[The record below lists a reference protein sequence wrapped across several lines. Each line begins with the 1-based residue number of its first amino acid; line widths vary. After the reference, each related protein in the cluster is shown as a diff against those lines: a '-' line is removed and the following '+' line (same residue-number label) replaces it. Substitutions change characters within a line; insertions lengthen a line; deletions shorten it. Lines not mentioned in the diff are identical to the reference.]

1 VKVLCVVRVL
11 FVLRSLK
18 PVPATM
24 LKPTMETDEIQ
35 GLERLLESD
44 STDLASWIRLLPLYT
59 QQKRREGV
67 ITALHAVVGLA
78 PDRLDCRLR
87 LGGVLEQ
94 RGEVGE
100 AGRVFDDC
108 IERLNPEMKLK
119 GDLLMLF
126 LRCAQRG
133 GDEQATVDRLHRLAL
148 AIEQFEGRGPE
159 NLFVVARCLVL
170 LALRDRD
177 GFLAASTDIER
188 RWPNNRTAIALG
200 SLAARWRS
208 PEFPDRSAEKIFVI
222 GLSRTGTSSVHDALG
237 VLGYRSLHWTNQ
249 LTGTF
254 PDELDF
260 DLFDA
265 FGDINISADF
275 ESLHAR
281 YPAARFIW
289 TQRPVDSWI
298 RSVSAHYENFV
309 GISDLK
315 ELASSAYAQGF
326 GGRVGEIHGS
336 LYSNHDSWASA
347 HAAHTQRV
355 RSYFAD
361 TVPKTLLEF
370 SLMTG
375 DGWEHLC
382 RFLNCSQPDQPFPHS
397 NVGPGH
403 QQ

>member
-1 VKVLCVVRVL
+1 
-11 FVLRSLK
+11 
-18 PVPATM
+18 M
-24 LKPTMETDEIQ
+24 LKPTSETDEIQ
-35 GLERLLESD
+35 GLESLLESD
-44 STDLASWIRLLPLYT
+44 PTDLASWIRLLDLYT

-67 ITALHAVVGLA
+67 ITALRAVVALS

-87 LGGVLEQ
+87 LADVLEQ

-100 AGRVFDDC
+100 AGRAFDAC
-108 IERLNPEMKLK
+108 LERLNPEMQLK
-119 GDLLMLF
+119 QNLLTLF
-126 LRCAQRG
+126 LKCGQRG
-133 GDEQATVDRLHRLAL
+133 PDEQATVDRLHRLAL

-159 NLFVVARCLVL
+159 HLVVVARCRVL

-177 GFLAASTDIER
+177 GFLAAAADTGR
-188 RWPNNRTAIALG
+188 RWPNNRTAIVLA

-222 GLSRTGTSSVHDALG
+222 GLSRTGTSSLHDALG
-237 VLGYRSLHWTNQ
+237 VLGYRSLHWINQ
-249 LTGTF
+249 LTQTF

-298 RSVSAHYENFV
+298 RSVSTHYENFV

-315 ELASSAYAQGF
+315 ELAGSAYAQGF

-347 HAAHTQRV
+347 YAAHTQRV

-361 TVPKTLLEF
+361 TAPKTLLEF